1 MSSSLAQKMLY
12 HEVQPQSVKDSYSQ
26 YDNVDF
32 LISPGPNRSLVRN
45 SVRVIAEVAVH
56 STGTTRTTGGIH
68 IDPRIGAHTFID
80 SLQVNFSAGGLK
92 ENISAYPRY
101 VAMSSVASLADSD
114 MLNGLHAC
122 ELKATSEVVTEAYC
136 NGITPTLTTATPY
149 TENVDFSIKP
159 MCALNK
165 MTGGDLPFAK
175 SGIVTLT
182 LNLARNESALYGTS
196 QSTTANYSLS
206 NLRCT
211 FNTVP
216 DLKTNESIEMRTIN
230 TVKSNVLSGNANI
243 SANVNAICNAVS
255 ISFLEQIQENVSVWN
270 THNLSDVNGWAET
283 QYIMNSATNSLVT
296 YRITD
301 RTELLERFISS
312 MYNSSHNSVS
322 VDKYRANKGAGCMG
336 LDFDGE
342 IDLSTNRFTLQLQSG
357 IGSGVTSTPY
367 VCWMFFHSRVVV

>member
-1 MSSSLAQKMLY
+1 MSSSLSQKMLY
-12 HEVQPQSVKDSYSQ
+12 HEVQPQSVKDAYSQ

-32 LISPGPNRSLVRN
+32 LISPGPNRALVAN
-45 SVRVIAEVAVH
+45 SVRVIAELAVH
-56 STGTTRTTGGIH
+56 STGNTRTASGIH
-68 IDPRIGAHTFID
+68 FDPRIGGHTFID

-101 VAMSSVASLADSD
+101 VAMNSVASLADSD
-114 MLNGLHAC
+114 MLNGIHAC
-122 ELKATSEVVTEAYC
+122 ELKATSEVATEAYC
-136 NGITPTLTTATPY
+136 NGIKPNLTTATEY

-165 MTGGDLPFAK
+165 MRGGDLPFAK

-196 QSTTANYSLS
+196 QTTTANYSLS

-216 DLKTNESIEMRTIN
+216 DFKTNEPIEMRTIN

-243 SANVNAICNAVS
+243 SANVNAVCDAVS
-255 ISFLEQIQENVSVWN
+255 ISFLEQSQENVSVWN
-270 THNLSDVNGWAET
+270 THNLSDVKGWAET

-301 RTELLERFISS
+301 KTELLERFISS
-312 MYNSSHNSVS
+312 MYNSGHNSVS
-322 VDKYRANKGAGCMG
+322 VDKFRANKGSGCMG
-336 LDFDGE
+336 LDFDAS
-342 IDLSTNRFTLQLQSG
+342 IDLSVNRFTLQLQSG
-357 IGSGVTSTPY
+357 VGSGVTGTPY
-367 VCWMFFHSRVVV
+367 VCWMFFHSKISI

>member
-1 MSSSLAQKMLY
+1 MSNSLSQKMLY

-32 LISPGPNRSLVRN
+32 LISAGPNRSLVAN
-45 SVRVIAEVAVH
+45 SVRVIAELAVH
-56 STGTTRTTGGIH
+56 STGNTRTGAGIH
-68 IDPRIGAHTFID
+68 FDPRIGGHTFID
-80 SLQVNFSAGGLK
+80 SCQVNFSAGGLK

-101 VAMSSVASLADSD
+101 VAMHSVASLSDPD
-114 MLNGLHAC
+114 MLNGRQAC

-136 NGITPTLTTATPY
+136 NGITPNLTTATEY
-149 TENVDFSIKP
+149 TESVDFSIKP

-165 MTGGDLPFAK
+165 MSGGDLPFDR

-182 LNLARNESALYGTS
+182 LNLARNESALYGPS
-196 QSTTANYSLS
+196 QTTAANYALS

-216 DLKTNESIEMRTIN
+216 DFKTDDVISMATIN

-243 SANVNAICNAVS
+243 SANVNAVCNAVS
-255 ISFLEQIQENVSVWN
+255 ISFLDQNQENVSVWN
-270 THNLSDVNGWAET
+270 THNLSDIKGWTET

-301 RTELLERFISS
+301 RTELLERFINS
-312 MYNSSHNSVS
+312 MYNSGHNSVS

-342 IDLSTNRFTLQLQSG
+342 IDLSVNRFTLQLASG
-357 IGSGVTSTPY
+357 VGSGTSVTPY
-367 VCWMFFHSRVVV
+367 VCWMFFHSRVQV